1 MGLKDLHLKF
11 KAFRLRRFL
20 IGDGKRKKKG
30 IEFTRRP
37 SWMMPVSHGY
47 YVVEDQS
54 FRGGSDDFEC
64 SSVVVQR
71 EPVGDIE
78 CWFFGVSD
86 NQIADG
92 IHKYIQSHLFSKNPN
107 VTQVRRNSK
116 EIMRKAYLC
125 ARAKIR
131 ETYEADE
138 IWRAGSVSALVM
150 NAEKLVTAYM
160 GDYRAVVCRNGVA
173 HQISS
178 CDQQSGKRHWS
189 RRLMSVRILGF
200 NFGKVKQPIGSE
212 LVIAAERI
220 DSSTE
225 FVIIAS
231 AGIWEVMQNQ
241 EAVNLIRHLE
251 DPKEAAG
258 CLAKEALNRMSKSS
272 IACLIIHFD

>member
-20 IGDGKRKKKG
+20 IGDGKRTKKG

-78 CWFFGVSD
+78 CWFFG
-86 NQIADG
+86 
-92 IHKYIQSHLFSKNPN
+92 
-107 VTQVRRNSK
+107 VRRNSK

-189 RRLMSVRILGF
+189 RRLMSGF